1 MVSGFVING
10 GENCHESRQPTLI
23 PKETVQ
29 QLCALLVLHKQDEL
43 TGIAKDEQHL
53 FFAQDKRM
61 LVSRALAGQFPNYES
76 IAPQND
82 RALGA
87 LSTWHPPRTRGAR
100 GVDPRWNRPQ
110 IDRRRGK
117 SRRGPKGPRSRCS
130 RSLLALHS
138 RALPKPEA
146 TEKPESRNRPGS

>member
-53 FFAQDKRM
+53 FFAQRVKPFKN
-61 LVSRALAGQFPNYES
+61 V
-76 IAPQND
+76 
-82 RALGA
+82 
-87 LSTWHPPRTRGAR
+87 TRGKHVA
-100 GVDPRWNRPQ
+100 PS
-110 IDRRRGK
+110 K
-117 SRRGPKGPRSRCS
+117 M
-130 RSLLALHS
+130 
-138 RALPKPEA
+138 
-146 TEKPESRNRPGS
+146 